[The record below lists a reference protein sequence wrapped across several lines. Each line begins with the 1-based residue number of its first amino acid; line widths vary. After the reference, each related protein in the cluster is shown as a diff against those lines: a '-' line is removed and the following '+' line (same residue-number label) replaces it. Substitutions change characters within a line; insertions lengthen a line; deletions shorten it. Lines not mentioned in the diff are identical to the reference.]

1 MNILITGVNGS
12 LGQEIARLILEK
24 DYKLF
29 CIVREN
35 QIDHTFNKW
44 DKISS
49 VIGNSK
55 KDISNLLSKEPIDSV
70 IHCSTNYGHKS
81 KLAKIINDNVVFP
94 INLLESCFDYNIPL
108 FINTDTFL
116 NKGSIKY
123 KKLHHYANSK
133 KSFLNWLD
141 NDGSTRIVTLRLEH
155 TYGPNDREQ
164 KFVSS
169 AINDIALK
177 KLPCFSATF
186 GEHERDFIDVRDAAL
201 AYMTVLENKERIKQN
216 VYEIGTGIPTK
227 IKDCLELIKSISKSQ
242 TKIDFGAI
250 PLKPEDNYTSYSNSN
265 FNSDFSWKSSISLNS
280 GLSHYIKVKQR
291 LVQCY

>member
-1 MNILITGVNGS
+1 MNILITGINGS

-29 CIVREN
+29 AIVREN
-35 QIDHTFNKW
+35 QINHTKNKF
-44 DKISS
+44 DKVTS

-55 KDISNLLSKEPIDSV
+55 KDVSNLLSKEPIDSV

-94 INLLESCFDYNIPL
+94 INLLESCFDNDVPL

-123 KKLHHYANSK
+123 KKLHHYANTK

-141 NDGSTRIVTLRLEH
+141 NEGQTRIVTLRLEH

-164 KFVSS
+164 KFVSK

-177 KLPCFSATF
+177 KIPCFPATF

-201 AYMTVLENKERIKQN
+201 AYMTVLENKLRIKQN

-242 TKIDFGAI
+242 TKIDFGSI

-265 FNSDFSWKSSISLNS
+265 FNSDFSWKCQISLNS
-280 GLSHYIKVKQR
+280 GLSHYIKVKQT